1 MICNAK
7 CRIGEN
13 SGSTGGDQL
22 VASWQRDV
30 YRDQGRPLTRLGGE
44 ASSTK
49 HRSNL
54 PECGYFVNHLD
65 PIPLSQPVHCVQ
77 QVVKPCVGIDTHR
90 GRCATS
96 APRGRE
102 RVLPTDRPGLGFPTP
117 VPASIPTIGQ
127 RRAASQARRLC
138 FLQVLRVL
146 PCCMTDFQ
154 GTQARSVGE
163 ESRVKGSFGYGICKN
178 KAHVIANLD
187 GQWEHSGRLVM
198 GRSTL
203 MTYSHGCIGRQARI
217 WQAPNGACTGV
228 LENCKW

>member
-1 MICNAK
+1 MVPLGRSACCVLATR
-7 CRIGEN
+7 CLPR
-13 SGSTGGDQL
+13 SRAAFDGGLEKKQ
-22 VASWQRDV
+22 
-30 YRDQGRPLTRLGGE
+30 
-44 ASSTK
+44 
-49 HRSNL
+49 
-54 PECGYFVNHLD
+54 
-65 PIPLSQPVHCVQ
+65 VQ
-77 QVVKPCVGIDTHR
+77 QNTEAICQNVDTLSIISIRSHLVSRYIVYEYSRLLKPCVGIDTHR
-90 GRCATS
+90 GRCATR

-163 ESRVKGSFGYGICKN
+163 ESRVERVFGYGICKN

-203 MTYSHGCIGRQARI
+203 MTYSHGCIVGQARI